1 MAITEILMPKMGESI
16 MEATVLNWLKQPG
29 EFVEADEFILEVA
42 TDKIDT
48 EVPSPVAGYLKQ
60 VLVQVGEVATI
71 GKPICII
78 DAQENS
84 ASKAEIPPALSL
96 EDVFQANT
104 ALAGLTDVTLSNPED
119 GETGNPWISP
129 LIKQICLQEKVS
141 QRELSGIRGTGLN
154 NRITKKDVLNYI
166 AIRNSKHTI
175 ASGTLSQGAGH
186 RLPGDEVME
195 MDRMR
200 KMIAERMV
208 DSKRLAPHV
217 TSFIESDMSQVVQF
231 REKIK
236 EQFKEK
242 YKEPF
247 TYTPIL
253 MLATAKALSDYKGMN
268 ISVEGNFI
276 VQHDQ
281 INIGMAVALP
291 NGNLIVPVIHEA
303 DKLSL
308 VELTQKVNDLS
319 NRARQNKLKPADLEG
334 GTFSVSNI
342 GSFGNIM
349 GTPIIVQPQVGI
361 LAFGVIEKKPAV
373 VTTKDGDNIQIRH
386 KMYISHSYDHR
397 VIDGSLGGSFLKRV
411 SDYLEKIQELE
422 EVKEV
427 VY

>member
-1 MAITEILMPKMGESI
+1 MALTEILMPKMGESI
-16 MEATVLNWLKQPG
+16 MEATVLTWLKKPG
-29 EFVEADEFILEVA
+29 EYVEADEFILEVA

-48 EVPSPVAGYLKQ
+48 EVPCPVSGYLKQ
-60 VLVQVGEVATI
+60 VLVNEGEIATI
-71 GKPICII
+71 GKPICVI
-78 DAQENS
+78 DAQENTQNVS
-84 ASKAEIPPALSL
+84 EVPPALSL
-96 EDVFQANT
+96 DDVFQANNS
-104 ALAGLTDVTLSNPED
+104 LASLTDITLQQTEQ

-129 LIKQICLQEKVS
+129 LIKQICLQEKVT
-141 QRELSGIRGTGLN
+141 QRELSEIRGTGLN

-166 AIRNSKHTI
+166 AIRNAKHTST
-175 ASGTLSQGAGH
+175 SGTLSQGPGH
-186 RLPGDEVME
+186 RLPGDEVFE

-200 KMIAERMV
+200 KMIAERML

-231 REKIK
+231 RESIK
-236 EQFKEK
+236 DKFKEK
-242 YKEPF
+242 YKEAF

-253 MLATAKALSDYKGMN
+253 MLATAKALHDYKGMN

-373 VTTKDGDNIQIRH
+373 VSTKEGDSIQIRH

-411 SDYLEKIQELE
+411 SDYLEKFQELE
-422 EVKEV
+422 EVKKIF
-427 VY
+427 

>member
-1 MAITEILMPKMGESI
+1 MAVTEILMPKMGESI
-16 MEATVLNWLKQPG
+16 MEATVLNWLKKPG
-29 EFVEADEFILEVA
+29 DFVEADEFILEVA

-60 VLVQVGEVATI
+60 ILVKEGEIATI
-71 GKPICII
+71 GKPICVI
-78 DAQENS
+78 DAQENTGS
-84 ASKAEIPPALSL
+84 AAEIPPALSIQ
-96 EDVFQANT
+96 DVFHADDE
-104 ALAGLTDVTLSNPED
+104 LAGLTNLALSSQEE

-129 LIKQICLQEKVS
+129 LIKQICLQEKVT
-141 QRELSGIRGTGLN
+141 QRELSSIKGTGLN

-166 AIRNSKHTI
+166 AIRNAKHTI
-175 ASGTLSQGAGH
+175 ASGTLSQGPGH
-186 RLPGDEVME
+186 RLPGDEVFE

-200 KMIAERMV
+200 KMIAERML
-208 DSKRLAPHV
+208 DSKRVAPHV
-217 TSFIESDMSQVVQF
+217 TSFIESDMSKVVAF
-231 REKIK
+231 RESYKNS
-236 EQFKEK
+236 FKEK
-242 YKEPF
+242 FNEGF

-253 MLATAKALSDYKGMN
+253 IQATAKALADYKGMN

-276 VQHDQ
+276 VQHEQ
-281 INIGMAVALP
+281 INVGMAVALP

-308 VELTQKVNDLS
+308 DELSLKVNDLS
-319 NRARQNKLKPADLEG
+319 NRARQNKLKPSDLEG
-334 GTFSVSNI
+334 GTFTVSNI

-373 VTTKDGDNIQIRH
+373 VTTEAGDSIQICH

-411 SDYLEKIQELE
+411 SDYLEKWENG
-422 EVKEV
+422 
-427 VY
+427 